1 MKKDINKL
9 YSHLLSDKFFA
20 WKISKNFSNKYLHY
34 LLEKFLEIFP
44 QYPIDNIST
53 ITKNLQEKKDDSGIK
68 SLEEKLNDNK
78 SIIYK
83 VYSSNSMPQKI
94 INQILNMYNF
104 SSVKHYIMPLCLLK
118 NAIFID
124 VLPNTNFNIS
134 INDIKKILNDNSVVS
149 DYIHIHVGKNS
160 IGKIENTYNQSHL
173 LINSSIFDIILEENS
188 YLSFTNLQNDSSKTH
203 SFFSIIANQKRKSTF
218 LLNNILLNSYITLNY
233 ININQPEVNCKSFI
247 KWLLIGSKHQHTFDT
262 IKINHNNDN
271 GLSLEDFKSIYY
283 DNSCRHLDNLVLI
296 RKNIQNI
303 RSHQL
308 SKNLVLSPNVYIKIK
323 PSMKINSGNIRCTH
337 GVVIDKLDKNII
349 FYMCSRGLNMKVA
362 EDIVLISFVKNLL
375 DSIDHSVFQKTTW
388 FYLKYRLWILK

>member
-1 MKKDINKL
+1 MNKDINKL
-9 YSHLLSDKFFA
+9 HNYLSNDKFFA
-20 WKISKNFSNKYLHY
+20 GKISKNSSNKYLHY

-44 QYPIDNIST
+44 QYPIDNILT
-53 ITKNLQEKKDDSGIK
+53 ITKNLKMRRDDNRTESC
-68 SLEEKLNDNK
+68 EEKLNNNRN
-78 SIIYK
+78 ITYK
-83 VYSSNSMPQKI
+83 MYSSDSMPKKI
-94 INQILNMYNF
+94 INEILNMYNF
-104 SSVKHYIMPLCLLK
+104 SSIKHYIVPLCLLK
-118 NAIFID
+118 NAVFINI
-124 VLPNTNFNIS
+124 LPNTNFNIS
-134 INDIKKILNDNSVVS
+134 MSVIKKILNDNSVVS
-149 DYIHIHVGKNS
+149 DYIHVHVGKNS
-160 IGKIENTYNQSHL
+160 IGKIENTYNQSNL
-173 LINSSIFDIILEENS
+173 RINSSIFNVTLEENS

-203 SFFSIIANQKRKSTF
+203 SFFSVIANQKRKSTF
-218 LLNNILLNSYITLNY
+218 LLNNIFLNSYITLNY
-233 ININQPEVNCKSFI
+233 ININQPEVSCKSFI

-375 DSIDHSVFQKTTW
+375 DSIDHLIFQKTTW

>member
-160 IGKIENTYNQSHL
+160 IGKIENTNWY
-173 LINSSIFDIILEENS
+173 
-188 YLSFTNLQNDSSKTH
+188 
-203 SFFSIIANQKRKSTF
+203 
-218 LLNNILLNSYITLNY
+218 
-233 ININQPEVNCKSFI
+233 V
-247 KWLLIGSKHQHTFDT
+247 
-262 IKINHNNDN
+262 
-271 GLSLEDFKSIYY
+271 
-283 DNSCRHLDNLVLI
+283 
-296 RKNIQNI
+296 
-303 RSHQL
+303 
-308 SKNLVLSPNVYIKIK
+308 
-323 PSMKINSGNIRCTH
+323 
-337 GVVIDKLDKNII
+337 
-349 FYMCSRGLNMKVA
+349 
-362 EDIVLISFVKNLL
+362 
-375 DSIDHSVFQKTTW
+375 
-388 FYLKYRLWILK
+388 